1 MRERTYIAIDLKSF
15 FASVE
20 CVERGLDPLKT
31 NLVVADAGRT
41 EKTICL
47 AITPPLKAYGLSGRS
62 RLFQVVQK
70 ARECGFRYITAPPR
84 MAYYI
89 EYSSRVYNVYLRYFS
104 AEDIHVYSIDEVFID
119 ATCYLKLYGTDARTL
134 CRNVIR
140 DVLASTGITA
150 TAGIAPNLFLC
161 KVAMDIVAK
170 HIPAD
175 SDGVRIAEL
184 DTGTFRRTLWN
195 HRPLTDFWRIGP
207 GTAARLE
214 RCFMFTLGDIAERSL
229 TPAGEKM
236 LYRIFGVD
244 AEILIDHA
252 WGYEPCTIADI
263 KKYKSRSRS
272 LSSGQVL
279 PRAYSSREAELIVKE
294 MTELMVMELIE
305 RKLAASGF
313 TLTLCYDGFEG
324 IKPSH
329 RSVSFHCHTASPS
342 LISRRVNE
350 LYRDMVDSCQDIRRI
365 YISADNVVY
374 REAEEPDLFSDPA
387 EASRERI
394 LQETLIGIKKKFG
407 KNAVIK
413 GHSLEKW
420 GTARER
426 NNQIGGHRA

>member
-1 MRERTYIAIDLKSF
+1 MRERTFIAIDLKSF

-20 CVERGLDPLKT
+20 CVERGLDPLTT

-47 AITPPLKAYGLSGRS
+47 AVTPPLKAYGLGGRP
-62 RLFQVVQK
+62 RLFQVVRR
-70 ARECGFRYITAPPR
+70 ARELGFDYITAVPR
-84 MAYYI
+84 MAYYM
-89 EYSSRVYNVYLRYFS
+89 EYSARVYNTYLRFFS
-104 AEDIHVYSIDEVFID
+104 PEDIHVYSIDEVFID
-119 ATCYLKLYGTDARTL
+119 ATAYMRLYGTDARTL
-134 CRNVIR
+134 CRRVIQN
-140 DVLASTGITA
+140 VLAATGITA
-150 TAGIAPNLFLC
+150 TAGIGPNLFLC
-161 KVAMDIVAK
+161 KIAMDIVAK

-175 SDGVRIAEL
+175 RDGVRIAEL
-184 DTGTFRRTLWN
+184 DELSFRKTLWN

-214 RCFMFTLGDIAERSL
+214 RNFMFTLGDVAKKSL
-229 TPAGEKM
+229 TPAGEAK
-236 LYRIFGVD
+236 LYKLFGVD

-263 KKYKSRSRS
+263 KSYKARSNS

-279 PRAYSSREAELIVKE
+279 PRGYSFGEAALVVME
-294 MTELMVMELIE
+294 MTESMVMELVD

-313 TLTLCYDGFEG
+313 TLTLCYEGFDDTR
-324 IKPSH
+324 PVH

-342 LISRRVNE
+342 LITGRVKEIYN
-350 LYRDMVDSCQDIRRI
+350 DMADRERLIRRI
-365 YISADNVVY
+365 YVSADNVLY
-374 REAEEPDLFSDPA
+374 REEEEPDLFTDPEEKA
-387 EASRERI
+387 RERA
-394 LQETLIGIKKKFG
+394 LQETVIGIKKRYG
-407 KNAVIK
+407 KNAVLK